1 MDKVYTTTDFYTA
14 ALLVSQKYEILEVT
28 REGTKLDRD
37 GLGRTRRFHFVDT
50 PELQKD
56 IMDFMNNKKMGLLRD
71 YRDAVETIKDM
82 VHA

>member
-28 REGTKLDRD
+28 REGAKLDKD
-37 GLGRTRRFHFVDT
+37 GLGRTRRFHFADT

-71 YRDAVETIKDM
+71 YRDAVEIIKDM